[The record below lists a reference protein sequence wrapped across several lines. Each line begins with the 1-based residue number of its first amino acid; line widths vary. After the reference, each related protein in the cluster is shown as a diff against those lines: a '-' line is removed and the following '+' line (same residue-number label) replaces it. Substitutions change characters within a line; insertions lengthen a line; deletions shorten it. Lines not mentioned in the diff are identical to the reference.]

1 MDLKTVILVFV
12 LALNYKIIA
21 GQEVPEWC
29 RRRSPRLNCF
39 VNPCDVMKCPAF
51 PNAVC
56 LNDNPCEPACKGNFY
71 IEGRPT
77 LSKRECKG
85 KKRRKVKIPRK
96 YENIRWCLNT
106 KPRVCKENPCK
117 IKKCPAYPRA
127 VCLNSDPCE
136 PYCVGEYYL
145 GRRLLSTDECVGAED

>member
-1 MDLKTVILVFV
+1 
-12 LALNYKIIA
+12 
-21 GQEVPEWC
+21 
-29 RRRSPRLNCF
+29 
-39 VNPCDVMKCPAF
+39 MKCPAF

-85 KKRRKVKIPRK
+85 KKRRKVKIPR
-96 YENIRWCLNT
+96 WCPNA
-106 KPRVCKENPCK
+106 KPRVCKENPCN

-145 GRRLLSTDECVGAED
+145 GRRLLSTDECAAED